1 MRRAVQCRGLKYASM
16 MDLHPEDGGSV
27 FVRGSTTITSFLIP
41 IVVTDRQRH
50 VTPGRLNQTR
60 FSISR
65 LCFLSEQFSTMR
77 IVLTTNVIEM
87 GFVLALVIHE
97 MLRFAGVWPPFC
109 SVCNAVICIAVSVSS
124 TAIVCS
130 FNRPLRVS

>member
-41 IVVTDRQRH
+41 DCSDRQ

-60 FSISR
+60 FLISR
-65 LCFLSEQFSTMR
+65 LCILSEQFSTMR
-77 IVLTTNVIEM
+77 IVLTTNVTEM

-97 MLRFAGVWPPFC
+97 MLRIAGVWPPFC
-109 SVCNAVICIAVSVSS
+109 SVCNTVICIAVSVSN

-130 FNRPLRVS
+130 FNRPLRVF